1 MANIENKIVD
11 RWQAEASN
19 PFKEFQDNNPFVAE
33 IPEVGSLDIEGIQQM
48 LSDLG
53 TVLDVADVANSLIY
67 AAKGDFSEAAL
78 NALYAVPVLGNMKT
92 IKKMTKGIED
102 RKFIKAWTNV
112 LRIKKKYGEFPKK
125 EQFEVV
131 EDATRNI
138 GIGTYSKEW

>member
-1 MANIENKIVD
+1 MTDIENKIVD
-11 RWQAEASN
+11 RWQVEASN

-78 NALYAVPVLGNMKT
+78 NVLYAVPVLGNMKA
-92 IKKMTKGIED
+92 IKKNDK
-102 RKFIKAWTNV
+102 
-112 LRIKKKYGEFPKK
+112 
-125 EQFEVV
+125 
-131 EDATRNI
+131 RN
-138 GIGTYSKEW
+138 